1 VSPVRPNLALL
12 WPSYTFFPIAGLA
25 ILVFGA
31 SGRDTVMVIIGL
43 LLLAANAAIVINYAY
58 FTKLAVEDGELVY
71 RTNFGTRVDR
81 VPLGG
86 LQRIDAKRY
95 PGAHSGVSAPFF
107 VARGRDST
115 VKVNTKPYRLAD
127 FTALIGLLRSANRA
141 HAAESYLAGALQSS
155 ELDRGAPVPDHA
167 KSCRLRAFGGGD
179 VAERQLEPHS
189 LDARGDG
196 IVYDAI

>member
-1 VSPVRPNLALL
+1 MSPVRPNLALL
-12 WPSYTFFPIAGLA
+12 WPSYTFFPLAGLG
-25 ILVFGA
+25 ILVLGA
-31 SGRDTVMVIIGL
+31 SGGDRTMVIVGL

-107 VARGRDST
+107 VARGRNST
-115 VKVNTKPYRLAD
+115 VKVNTKPYRLRD
-127 FTALIGLLRSANRA
+127 FTALIGLVRSANARI
-141 HAAESYLAGALQSS
+141 
-155 ELDRGAPVPDHA
+155 ELDPFWAR
-167 KSCRLRAFGGGD
+167 
-179 VAERQLEPHS
+179 VAAGEDPSKEIELTPRS
-189 LDARGDG
+189 R
-196 IVYDAI
+196 I

>member
-1 VSPVRPNLALL
+1 ML
-12 WPSYTFFPIAGLA
+12 WPSYTLFPLVGLA
-25 ILVFGA
+25 ILVLGA
-31 SGRDTVMVIIGL
+31 SGRDSVMVIIGL

-58 FTKLAVEDGELVY
+58 FTKVAVEDGELVY

-115 VKVNTKPYRLAD
+115 VKVNTKPYRLRD
-127 FTALIGLLRSANRA
+127 FTALIGLLRSANARV
-141 HAAESYLAGALQSS
+141 
-155 ELDRGAPVPDHA
+155 ELDPFWAR
-167 KSCRLRAFGGGD
+167 
-179 VAERQLEPHS
+179 VAAGEDPSKEIELTPRS
-189 LDARGDG
+189 R
-196 IVYDAI
+196 I

>member
-12 WPSYTFFPIAGLA
+12 WPSYTFFPLAGIG

-31 SGRDTVMVIIGL
+31 SGRDSTMVIIGL

-58 FTKLAVEDGELVY
+58 FTKLSVEDGELVY
-71 RTNFGTRVDR
+71 RTNFGTRTDR
-81 VPLGG
+81 VALGG

-115 VKVNTKPYRLAD
+115 VKVNTKPFRLRD
-127 FTALIGLLRSANRA
+127 FAALIGLVRSANSRV
-141 HAAESYLAGALQSS
+141 
-155 ELDRGAPVPDHA
+155 ELDPFWAR
-167 KSCRLRAFGGGD
+167 
-179 VAERQLEPHS
+179 VAAGEDPSKEIELTPRS
-189 LDARGDG
+189 R
-196 IVYDAI
+196 I

>member
-1 VSPVRPNLALL
+1 MSPVRPNLALL
-12 WPSYTFFPIAGLA
+12 WPSYTFFPLAGIG

-31 SGRDTVMVIIGL
+31 SGGDSTMVIIGL

-58 FTKLAVEDGELVY
+58 FTKLAVEGDELVY
-71 RTNFGTRVDR
+71 RTNFGMRVDR

-115 VKVNTKPYRLAD
+115 VKVNTKPYRLRD
-127 FTALIGLLRSANRA
+127 FASLIGVVRSANARV
-141 HAAESYLAGALQSS
+141 
-155 ELDRGAPVPDHA
+155 ELDPFWAR
-167 KSCRLRAFGGGD
+167 
-179 VAERQLEPHS
+179 VAAGEDPSKEIELTPRS
-189 LDARGDG
+189 R
-196 IVYDAI
+196 I